1 MGGCYENKSH
11 YICSGV
17 SNIIS
22 IKTEHESNSFFSID
36 FIPNRVI
43 IPLLISSRP
52 SYSLSISTSFTS
64 KFGLSLRKHLFWHG
78 STCSFDLFCIAYLWS
93 NFFLV
98 ILSHSFLKFTTI
110 FLLSQA
116 KTYKHCIY

>member
-1 MGGCYENKSH
+1 MGVCFENKSN

-22 IKTEHESNSFFSID
+22 IKTEHESHSLFSID

-43 IPLLISSRP
+43 IPFLISLKL

-64 KFGLSLRKHLFWHG
+64 KFGLSLRKHLFWHS

-93 NFFLV
+93 NFFHV
-98 ILSHSFLKFTTI
+98 ILSHSFLKSTTF
-110 FLLSQA
+110 FLLSQT
-116 KTYKHCIY
+116 KPYKHCIY

>member
-1 MGGCYENKSH
+1 MGVCLENKSN

-22 IKTEHESNSFFSID
+22 IKTEHESHSLFSID

-43 IPLLISSRP
+43 IPFLISLKL
-52 SYSLSISTSFTS
+52 SYSLSILTSFTS

-93 NFFLV
+93 NLFFV

-116 KTYKHCIY
+116 KPYKHCIY

>member
-1 MGGCYENKSH
+1 MGVCLENKSN

-78 STCSFDLFCIAYLWS
+78 STSSFDLFCIAYLWS

-116 KTYKHCIY
+116 KPYKHCIY